1 MFEQCFYFF
10 TAFVCC
16 FNMAVKRKLAVKSLA
31 EKCQALSDL
40 ENGIFNKNVEEKY
53 GMPKN
58 TVSTWLQNKEKL
70 ITKLEK
76 SSNKREKARESNYPD
91 IDNVVPEFF
100 SSQRGKSIPTD
111 GTFIKEKAMKYAKK
125 LGANDFKASDGW
137 LGRWKKW

>member
-10 TAFVCC
+10 TAFVRC

-40 ENGIFNKNVEEKY
+40 ENGISNKIVEEKY

-70 ITKLEK
+70 ITKLE
-76 SSNKREKARESNYPD
+76 NLRTN
-91 IDNVVPEFF
+91 
-100 SSQRGKSIPTD
+100 
-111 GTFIKEKAMKYAKK
+111 AKK
-125 LGANDFKASDGW
+125 LGKAITQT
-137 LGRWKKW
+137 